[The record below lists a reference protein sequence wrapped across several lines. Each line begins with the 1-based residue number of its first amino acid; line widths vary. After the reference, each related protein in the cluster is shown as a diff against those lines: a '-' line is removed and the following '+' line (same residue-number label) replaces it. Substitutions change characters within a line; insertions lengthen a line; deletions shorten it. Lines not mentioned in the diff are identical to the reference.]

1 MLNKVFWEDVY
12 VKKRLG
18 ILIRIYILYI
28 HVLLINTIMEEY
40 LMSVKDMLNSLEA
53 AKEANEHY
61 DDLFIPL
68 SLRLE
73 RDSYAF
79 LIALSRKYDIAKAA
93 MAADLLKE
101 AIGEAMG
108 YVGEDETIKMIK
120 QGEKELYAK
129 KRKKD

>member
-1 MLNKVFWEDVY
+1 MKRVSWEDVY

-18 ILIRIYILYI
+18 IHIRIIILYYR
-28 HVLLINTIMEEY
+28 VLLINTIMAEY
-40 LMSVKDMLNSLEA
+40 LMSVKDMLNNLEA

-120 QGEKELYAK
+120 QGEKELCAK
-129 KRKKD
+129 KRKKG

>member
-1 MLNKVFWEDVY
+1 MA
-12 VKKRLG
+12 
-18 ILIRIYILYI
+18 
-28 HVLLINTIMEEY
+28 EY
-40 LMSVKDMLNSLEA
+40 LMSVKDMLNNLEA

-120 QGEKELYAK
+120 QGEKELCAK
-129 KRKKD
+129 KRKKG